1 MTAPADEA
9 LPPGARFPLGRVVIT
24 PVAAEWLPAEVI
36 ARALKRHQA
45 GHWGDVLPGSEIA
58 RENAEALRRGL
69 VVHSF
74 YFRRSVNFLI
84 VTSGDRATTTV
95 RLSRE
100 WQS

>member
-1 MTAPADEA
+1 MTVLADEPP
-9 LPPGARFPLGRVVIT
+9 PPGASFPLGRVVIT

-45 GHWGDVLPGSEIA
+45 GDWGDVGPGSEVA
-58 RENAEALRRGL
+58 RDNAEALRRGRA
-69 VVHSF
+69 VHSF
-74 YFRRSVNFLI
+74 YSRPLDFLV

-100 WQS
+100 FGS

>member
-45 GHWGDVLPGSEIA
+45 GDWGDVGPDSETA
-58 RENAEALRRGL
+58 WDNAEALRRGRA
-69 VVHSF
+69 VHSF
-74 YFRRSVNFLI
+74 YFRRCADFLI

-100 WQS
+100 FGS